1 MKYHPNETTIEM
13 TGHRDGMNAGA
24 LEQSKDIARICHT
37 VIENLKDYAGFLD
50 DAGHNKRFVRK
61 YVTYVYYEVDWAGQ
75 YDHKNRKVKINAVG
89 NTLESITDTVIHE
102 LAHCWYANAEYFK
115 HGMQREDFKN
125 AIQNDLGSID
135 SYSRGRKLKGFMK
148 RRTALYINEI
158 HSILT
163 EMKYGTNKLK
173 DLYQDEDFTTEEQN
187 RLSRYAVIYDDLHPE
202 QSKHKEWIELTV

>member
-1 MKYHPNETTIEM
+1 
-13 TGHRDGMNAGA
+13 
-24 LEQSKDIARICHT
+24 
-37 VIENLKDYAGFLD
+37 
-50 DAGHNKRFVRK
+50 
-61 YVTYVYYEVDWAGQ
+61 
-75 YDHKNRKVKINAVG
+75 
-89 NTLESITDTVIHE
+89 
-102 LAHCWYANAEYFK
+102 
-115 HGMQREDFKN
+115 MQREDFKN

-148 RRTALYINEI
+148 RRTSLYINEI

-187 RLSRYAVIYDDLHPE
+187 RLGRYAVIYDDLHPE